1 MTDQPTHNNC
11 NNDAIKRRRSPLTA
25 RPQAPL
31 SLVVLATLAVGYT
44 LWATQ
49 AVILPVL
56 LAVFFALVGNPILRA
71 LGHIRIPRA
80 IGALLLLCLGIS
92 GTVVLSVEL
101 AGPASEWIQ
110 QAPDKIRQV
119 ARQVRHLTRPMQ
131 QANQAV
137 ESLARAADGETERQ
151 SQTVRTRLYNP
162 YTLLM
167 DTHKLVISV
176 LGVILLTF
184 FFMVFGEKL
193 QRKAIALLPNHH
205 QQRFTA
211 SILRN
216 LEHEISR
223 YVLTISVINALVG
236 LIFSVLLLL
245 LSIPLQEALL
255 WGTVVALLNFA
266 PYVGPLIGVLLML
279 LIGLVQFHESS
290 RALLPAL
297 LYLMLHTLEGQLI
310 TPIILGHR
318 MAISP
323 LMLIVAL
330 LLFGSLWGLI
340 GLLLA
345 VPMLVCIKMVLSRIE
360 DLQRWSRLLE

>member
-1 MTDQPTHNNC
+1 
-11 NNDAIKRRRSPLTA
+11 
-25 RPQAPL
+25 
-31 SLVVLATLAVGYT
+31 
-44 LWATQ
+44 
-49 AVILPVL
+49 
-56 LAVFFALVGNPILRA
+56 
-71 LGHIRIPRA
+71 
-80 IGALLLLCLGIS
+80 
-92 GTVVLSVEL
+92 
-101 AGPASEWIQ
+101 
-110 QAPDKIRQV
+110 
-119 ARQVRHLTRPMQ
+119 
-131 QANQAV
+131 
-137 ESLARAADGETERQ
+137 
-151 SQTVRTRLYNP
+151 
-162 YTLLM
+162 
-167 DTHKLVISV
+167 
-176 LGVILLTF
+176 
-184 FFMVFGEKL
+184 GEKL

>member
-1 MTDQPTHNNC
+1 MSDQPTHRSSS
-11 NNDAIKRRRSPLTA
+11 NDAIPHNPSSTTT

-49 AVILPVL
+49 VVILPVL

-71 LGHIRIPRA
+71 LSHIHIPRA
-80 IGALLLLCLGIS
+80 LGALLLLCLGIC
-92 GTVVLSVEL
+92 GTVELSIQL
-101 AGPASEWIQ
+101 AGPASEWAQ

-119 ARQVRHLTRPMQ
+119 TRQIRHLTKPVQ

-137 ESLARAADGETERQ
+137 ENLARAAGGETERQ
-151 SQTVRTRLYNP
+151 FQIVRTRLDNP
-162 YTLLM
+162 YAVLL
-167 DTHKLVISV
+167 DAPKLLISV
-176 LGVILLTF
+176 LAVILLTF

-193 QRKAIALLPNHH
+193 QRNAIALLPSHH

-236 LIFSVLLLL
+236 LVFAGVLLLL
-245 LSIPLQEALL
+245 NIRPQEALL

-279 LIGLVQFHESS
+279 LVGLVQFHEFS

-297 LYLMLHTLEGQLI
+297 IYLMLHTLEGQLI
-310 TPIILGHR
+310 TPIILGRR
-318 MAISP
+318 MSISP

-345 VPMLVCIKMVLSRIE
+345 VPLLVCIKMVLSRIE
-360 DLQRWSRLLE
+360 DLQRWARLLE